1 MIVKASDELRSLVF
15 AIEAP
20 VMTQIEGK
28 APPFGGAP
36 ESLKPLIPDWMLEAL
51 TVGNVLTIDAQEFSS
66 LDPEVRAH
74 LEVLKP

>member
-15 AIEAP
+15 VVEAP

-28 APPFGGAP
+28 AQPADRAP
-36 ESLKPLIPDWMLEAL
+36 ESLKYLIPDWMREAL
-51 TVGNVLTIDAQEFSS
+51 FVGNVLTIDAQEFYS
-66 LDPEVRAH
+66 LDPAVRDH